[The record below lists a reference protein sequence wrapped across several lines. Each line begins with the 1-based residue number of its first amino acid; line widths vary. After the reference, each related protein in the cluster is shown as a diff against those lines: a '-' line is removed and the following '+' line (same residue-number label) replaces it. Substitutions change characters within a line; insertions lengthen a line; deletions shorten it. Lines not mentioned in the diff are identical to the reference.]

1 MSDGT
6 GSCLEYEQ
14 LLEEPTNAVQLCV
27 EYESP
32 MVFPIDRRLLTTEQ
46 AILLHSAALAD
57 RVRVE
62 ARVFVHQCTCL
73 YCLHVP

>member
-6 GSCLEYEQ
+6 GSCVEYEQ
-14 LLEEPTNAVQLCV
+14 LLEELTSAVQLCV

-32 MVFPIDRRLLTTEQ
+32 TVFPIDGQLLTPEQ
-46 AILLHSAALAD
+46 ANLLRNEARAQK
-57 RVRVE
+57 VRVE
-62 ARVFVHQCTCL
+62 ARVFIHQCTCL